1 MKSWSALLA
10 IVVLWPSG
18 NAIAK
23 TNRPQVA
30 ESRALFPSRVGLFVR
45 HGAVRA
51 DPAGDPVATY
61 WAGSL
66 ALATAYY
73 YRTRGH
79 TLERE
84 YSDCKDEVK
93 IYSPGARLVSDTAF
107 AISGHRGRRAAFT
120 VKAGPLAF
128 MGPAKSLLLIF
139 AASDRFLKFRVTYPV
154 AHGERVEREI
164 DIFLRS
170 FPWPKG

>member
-1 MKSWSALLA
+1 
-10 IVVLWPSG
+10 
-18 NAIAK
+18 
-23 TNRPQVA
+23 
-30 ESRALFPSRVGLFVR
+30 
-45 HGAVRA
+45 
-51 DPAGDPVATY
+51 VATY

-84 YSDCKDEVK
+84 FSDCKDELK
-93 IYSPGARLVSDTAF
+93 IYSPSARLVSDTAF
-107 AISGHRGRRAAFT
+107 AISGHRGRRAVFT
-120 VKAGPLAF
+120 ATTGTLAL
-128 MGPAKSLLLIF
+128 MGPAKSVLLIF
-139 AASDRFLKFRVTYPV
+139 AAGDRFLKFRITYPV
-154 AHGERVEREI
+154 AHAERVEREI